1 MAALADDGIP
11 GGPGIYS
18 TRCPPLPRLR
28 MKESRDVVHR
38 ATLKARGID
47 PDAAAPPGSR
57 KGSRPNSKSG
67 ARTGT
72 PGTALSNMA
81 DLFGNDLE
89 DPLPKLNRLG
99 GGGGGDFS
107 SGVGADRYLKVSYEA
122 KKLRETRKRELAK
135 AGFTG
140 NGGHGSPGKPPVG
153 VQASIFVHSPLPSPR
168 PVPRVHPIRPTLS
181 RGA

>member
-47 PDAAAPPGSR
+47 PDAAAAGSR

-67 ARTGT
+67 SRKGT
-72 PGTALSNMA
+72 PGEGAQNVA
-81 DLFGNDLE
+81 DLFGELDM

-107 SGVGADRYLKVSYEA
+107 SGVGADRYLKVGGGGCTSYE
-122 KKLRETRKRELAK
+122 
-135 AGFTG
+135 
-140 NGGHGSPGKPPVG
+140 S
-153 VQASIFVHSPLPSPR
+153 S
-168 PVPRVHPIRPTLS
+168 
-181 RGA
+181 